1 MINSKEVNFNRAVIS
16 NHRQHLKS
24 HKYGDRELS
33 EMAQRLNAINFSMG
47 FEKLNT
53 PEVLL
58 SLAQWIKEQF
68 GDVSMQ
74 EVASAFDLVTSKK
87 IGNDIRHYATFS
99 KQYIGDVLNAFK
111 IYRAKQIKLFEEH
124 KRQIEA
130 TENMGI
136 GATPKEMYEGI
147 KKIAL
152 NTGKIMKAAEWTN
165 AFEYAWKENL
175 IHRMNDQKRK
185 EYKKSVI
192 EALKSES
199 RANIG
204 IGTKAIAE
212 ILNSED
218 SIQLECHKRIM
229 QSHFQEMIDKKEK

>member
-1 MINSKEVNFNRAVIS
+1 MLVQMS
-16 NHRQHLKS
+16 
-24 HKYGDRELS
+24 
-33 EMAQRLNAINFSMG
+33 QRLNSIALSMG
-47 FEKLNT
+47 FRESMT
-53 PEVLL
+53 PVELL
-58 SLAQWIKEQF
+58 ALSSWIKVQF
-68 GDVSMQ
+68 GDISMQ
-74 EVASAFDLVTSKK
+74 EVANAFDLVTAKK

-175 IHRMNDQKRK
+175 IHRMSDKERK

-229 QSHFQEMIDKKEK
+229 QAHFQEMIDKNKI